1 MLDKVFYFIM
11 VPMVYT
17 AIVIFLAGLIYSI
30 IRIIG
35 SPKHPSTLQI
45 FPKSNPSGIK
55 AMGDTFL
62 MPTIRKDKPMLW
74 IFLIL
79 YHTAFFFLIL
89 GHLDLF
95 PQINLM
101 EAGSKHMVGYG
112 AVGVVLTVSTI
123 YFLFRRFRS
132 PVKDISVMGD
142 FLVLIL
148 LLFIFLTGD
157 IMSWSNSWGENGFVL
172 EKVDFRNYMKI
183 LSSFSFEDPK
193 EVLVSSHYFH
203 VVFHVFLANI
213 FLMIFPFTKFI
224 HTFFSMALNRIRR
237 G

>member
-1 MLDKVFYFIM
+1 MLDKIFYFIM
-11 VPMVYT
+11 VPMVYIAVAT
-17 AIVIFLAGLIYSI
+17 FLCGIVYSI
-30 IRIIG
+30 FRIIG

-45 FPKSNPSGIK
+45 FPQKGPSGLN
-55 AMGDTFL
+55 AAGDTFL
-62 MPTIRKDKPMLW
+62 MPTIRKDRPTMW

-79 YHTAFFFLIL
+79 YHAAFFLLIL

-95 PQINLM
+95 PQIKIM
-101 EAGSKHMVGYG
+101 DPGSRHMVGHG
-112 AVGVVLTVSTI
+112 AAGVVLTVSVI

-142 FLVLIL
+142 YLVLIL

-172 EKVDFRNYMKI
+172 EKVDFGNYMAI
-183 LSSFSFEDPK
+183 LSSFSFEDPQ

-203 VVFHVFLANI
+203 VAFHVLLANI